1 MKGKC
6 IIGNTYYTH
15 KLIMENRAEQKESI
29 RDIGRVHE
37 RLIKNMTIII
47 KELSGERLDDT
58 DKFLNGIV
66 SAINWEVQVMN
77 GTMELLNE
85 GKTRI
90 DKEEFNQKILE
101 LSSAIE
107 KKDDQKQ
114 AEAFRNLIP
123 EFKKLGSAANEVI

>member
-1 MKGKC
+1 MR
-6 IIGNTYYTH
+6 
-15 KLIMENRAEQKESI
+15 E
-29 RDIGRVHE
+29 
-37 RLIKNMTIII
+37 
-47 KELSGERLDDT
+47 
-58 DKFLNGIV
+58 
-66 SAINWEVQVMN
+66 
-77 GTMELLNE
+77 
-85 GKTRI
+85 KTRI

>member
-1 MKGKC
+1 
-6 IIGNTYYTH
+6 
-15 KLIMENRAEQKESI
+15 MENRAEQKEALETL
-29 RDIGRVHE
+29 VEFNE

-90 DKEEFNQKILE
+90 DKEEFNQKKTE
-101 LSSAIE
+101 LLS
-107 KKDDQKQ
+107 
-114 AEAFRNLIP
+114 
-123 EFKKLGSAANEVI
+123 KL

>member
-1 MKGKC
+1 
-6 IIGNTYYTH
+6 
-15 KLIMENRAEQKESI
+15 MENRAEQKEALETL
-29 RDIGRVHE
+29 VE
-37 RLIKNMTIII
+37 FNECLIKNMTIII

>member
-1 MKGKC
+1 
-6 IIGNTYYTH
+6 
-15 KLIMENRAEQKESI
+15 MENRAEQKEALETL
-29 RDIGRVHE
+29 VEFNE

-107 KKDDQKQ
+107 KKDDEKQ
-114 AEAFRNLIP
+114 AEAIQNLIP
-123 EFKKLGSAANEVI
+123 AFELLEEAAKEVIA

>member
-1 MKGKC
+1 
-6 IIGNTYYTH
+6 
-15 KLIMENRAEQKESI
+15 MENRAEQKEALETL
-29 RDIGRVHE
+29 VEFNE

-107 KKDDQKQ
+107 KRMIKNRLKHF
-114 AEAFRNLIP
+114 AI
-123 EFKKLGSAANEVI
+123 